1 MLHGNGLA
9 NYAVG
14 LEVYAH
20 LSEVLYLHVYNL
32 VWQTEFRDAIFEYT
46 SNLVQSLEYEHV
58 VALLSHVSGEA
69 QSRWSGTHHGN
80 LHAVGWLNFRQRDVS
95 ALPLVVGSKSLQ
107 ISYCNGRFSHLGVN
121 TSALALFL
129 LWTHASAHGRQGGCL
144 LEHFGCVKEMSSL
157 YVLDERRDID
167 VHRTSFHAC
176 WLTAVQA
183 PLRLGECHFWSQS
196 LVDLLQSCCRTVFR
210 VKLRHDNPC
219 NCFALGSLHR
229 CSELLSPISIAVG
242 E

>member
-1 MLHGNGLA
+1 M
-9 NYAVG
+9 
-14 LEVYAH
+14 YAH
-20 LSEVLYLHVYNL
+20 LLEVLYLDVYNL
-32 VWQTEFRDAIFEYT
+32 VWQTEFRDAIFQYT
-46 SNLVQSLEYEHV
+46 TNLMQSLEYVYV
-58 VALLSHVSGEA
+58 VALLCHVSSKA
-69 QSRWSGTHHGN
+69 QSRRSGTYYCN
-80 LHAVGWLNFRQRDVS
+80 LYAIGRLNIRQRDVS
-95 ALPLVVGSKSLQ
+95 ALTLIVGSKSFQ
-107 ISYCNGRFSHLGVN
+107 ISYGNGRLSHLGVN
-121 TSALALFL
+121 TSALALLL

-219 NCFALGSLHR
+219 NGLALGSLHR